1 MSSKAERLKRKARL
15 LSEIQQ
21 QRLDLTAGRRDW
33 LAATSPYDR
42 GWNTLLSLRSW
53 ALIGSSALAV
63 WSVRHPNIL
72 VRWGKRGL
80 GIWSLW
86 RLVKTTLNSPR

>member
-1 MSSKAERLKRKARL
+1 VSSKAERLERKARL

-33 LAATSPYDR
+33 LEATIPYDR
-42 GWNTLLSLRSW
+42 GWNILLSLRSW
-53 ALIGSSALAV
+53 AVIGSSAIAV
-63 WSVRHPNIL
+63 WSVRHPNML

-86 RLVKTTLNSPR
+86 RLVKTTFNPPR

>member
-1 MSSKAERLKRKARL
+1 VSSKAERLKRKARL